1 MAGVGFGSGRAA
13 RRKRGSGSGGG
24 GGGGFASYSLP
35 NAVDVRYEPS
45 ILAPSVDGN
54 NRVTL
59 LTDINGLANAT
70 PITAGAIPAGGAPKL
85 VTDAQGRKALL
96 FEGNNALE
104 IADTLAS
111 YTANGC
117 TAYAVIRYFDANTT
131 NAQSVFAVGRNANA
145 SAPNT
150 LRAFMNTLAGSA
162 NGIATNAHPPFPAHG
177 GKYLCDNA
185 GVYGTERVAGQSR
198 RKMICH
204 AGLQVVAIRGGASN
218 SAQIHMNDEYCTG
231 ITTINGGATVTSGG
245 EIGRHAFAPGGTNYG
260 SFLLY
265 ALHIKRSAQT
275 AAEIQANI
283 AAMMTAYGI
292 ASITHSFILEGDSR
306 FANAG
311 AVSLGESPYG
321 YLQVELASR
330 LPSSWRVIRSAIGGS
345 QIDKDVGATGSNIDK
360 GLRDRRDFLNRS
372 LFSGNWELPGRNVVA
387 IETWYNDDG
396 QTTSPVYVQPTF
408 TAARADEIYSN
419 LQNLVLNDARGYLK
433 LGYEYLASISLPSSG
448 TKQASLDQ
456 MRARFRSANFF
467 HDFLGAAGDT
477 YAGKVRRA
485 EVPLCMPISGAWGS
499 QVLDTTLAVSDPRIT
514 TNGGLYFSDQAH
526 ETSACHPYIAQC
538 LADRVLGADPYA

>member
-1 MAGVGFGSGRAA
+1 MAGVGFGLSRAA
-13 RRKRGSGSGGG
+13 RRKRGSGSG

-45 ILAPSVDGN
+45 ILAPSVDGS
-54 NRVTL
+54 NRVTVL
-59 LTDINGLANAT
+59 PDINGLANAT
-70 PITAGAIPAGGAPKL
+70 AITAGAIPGGGAPKL

-117 TAYAVIRYFDANTT
+117 TAYAVLRYFDANST

-162 NGIATNAHPPFPAHG
+162 NGIAANAHPPFPAHG

-204 AGLQVVAIRGGASN
+204 SGLQVVAIAGGAAN
-218 SAQIHMNDEYCTG
+218 TAQIHMNDEYCTG
-231 ITTINGGATVTSGG
+231 VTTINTGTTVTSGG

-265 ALHIKRSAQT
+265 ALFIKRSAQT
-275 AAEIQANI
+275 TPQIQANI
-283 AAMMTAYGI
+283 AAMMSAYGI
-292 ASITHSFILEGDSR
+292 SSLTNSFILEGDSR

-311 AVSLGESPYG
+311 AVAAGESPYG

-330 LPSSWRVIRSAIGGS
+330 LPSSWRVLRSAIGGS
-345 QIDKDVGATGSNIDK
+345 QIDADIGATGSNIDK
-360 GLRDRRDFLNRS
+360 GLRNKRDFLNRS
-372 LFSGNWELPGRNVVA
+372 LFSGNWELPGRNLVA
-387 IETWYNDDG
+387 IECWHNDDG
-396 QTTSPVYVQPTF
+396 QTTSPIYVQPTL
-408 TAARADEIYSN
+408 TAARADEIYAN
-419 LQNLVLNDARGYLK
+419 LQNLVLNDARGFLK
-433 LGYEYLASISLPSSG
+433 LGYEYLASLPMPGSG
-448 TKQASLDQ
+448 TKDPSLNQ
-456 MRARFRSANFF
+456 IRARYRSANFF

-499 QVLDTTLAVSDPRIT
+499 QVLGPGLSTTDARIQSQ
-514 TNGGLYFSDQAH
+514 GGIYFNDQAH
-526 ETSACHPYIAQC
+526 PISACYPYIAQC
-538 LADRVLGADPYA
+538 LADRVLGADPYL

>member
-1 MAGVGFGSGRAA
+1 MPGVGFGLSRAA

-24 GGGGFASYSLP
+24 GGFASYSLP
-35 NAVDVRYEPS
+35 HAVDVRYEPS
-45 ILAPSVDGN
+45 ILAPTVDGS

-70 PITAGAIPAGGAPKL
+70 PITAGIIPGGGAPKL

-117 TAYAVIRYFDANTT
+117 TAYAVVRYLDANS
-131 NAQSVFAVGRNANA
+131 AIGQSIFGVGRNASGA
-145 SAPNT
+145 APNT
-150 LRAFMNTLAGSA
+150 LRAFMNSLAGSA
-162 NGIATNAHPPFPAHG
+162 NGIGANSFPPFPAHG

-204 AGLQVVAIRGGASN
+204 AGLQVVAVRGGASN

-231 ITTINGGATVTSGG
+231 VPTINSGATVTSGG
-245 EIGRHAFAPGGTNYG
+245 EIGRHAFGPGGTYG

-265 ALHIKRSAQT
+265 ALFIKRAGQT

-283 AAMMTAYGI
+283 AAMMSAYGI
-292 ASITHSFILEGDSR
+292 QSTTNQIILEGDSR

-311 AVSLGESPYG
+311 AVAAGESPYG

-360 GLRDRRDFLNRS
+360 GLRDKRDFLNRS
-372 LFSGNWELPGRNVVA
+372 LFSGNWELSGRNVVA
-387 IETWYNDDG
+387 IEIWHNDDG
-396 QTTSPVYVQPTF
+396 QTTSPIYVQPTLS
-408 TAARADEIYSN
+408 AARADEIYAN

-433 LGYEYLASISLPSSG
+433 LGYEYLASLPIPGSGSKDNSLN
-448 TKQASLDQ
+448 Q
-456 MRARFRSANFF
+456 MRARFRSSNFF
-467 HDFLGAAGDT
+467 HDFLGAVGDT

-485 EVPLCMPISGAWGS
+485 EVPLCMPIAGAWGP
-499 QVLDTTLAVSDPRIT
+499 QVLDSGLSATDARIQSQ
-514 TNGGLYFSDQAH
+514 GGIYFNDQAH
-526 ETSACHPYIAQC
+526 PISACHPYIAQC
-538 LADRVLGADPYA
+538 LADRVLGADPYI

>member
-1 MAGVGFGSGRAA
+1 MAGVGFGLSRAA
-13 RRKRGSGSGGG
+13 RRKRGAGSGG
-24 GGGGFASYSLP
+24 GGGGFASYALP
-35 NAVDVRYEPS
+35 YAVDVRYEPS
-45 ILAPSVDGN
+45 ILTPSVDGSS
-54 NRVTL
+54 RVTL
-59 LTDINGLANAT
+59 LSDINGLANAT
-70 PITAGAIPAGGAPKL
+70 PITAGAIPGGGAPKL
-85 VTDAQGRKALL
+85 VTDTQGRKALL

-117 TAYAVIRYFDANTT
+117 TAYAVIRYFDANNT
-131 NAQSVFAVGRNANA
+131 NGQSVFAVGRNANA

-150 LRAFMNTLAGSA
+150 LRAFMNSLAGSA
-162 NGIATNAHPPFPAHG
+162 NGIAANSHPPFPAHG

-231 ITTINGGATVTSGG
+231 ITTINSGATVTSGG

-265 ALHIKRSAQT
+265 ALFIKRSAQT
-275 AAEIQANI
+275 SAEMQANI

-292 ASITHSFILEGDSR
+292 ASITNQFILEGDSR

-321 YLQVELASR
+321 YLQVEVANR
-330 LPSSWRVIRSAIGGS
+330 LPSSWRVIRNAIGGS
-345 QIDKDVGATGSNIDK
+345 NIDKDVGATGGNIDK

-396 QTTSPVYVQPTF
+396 QTASPTYAQPVYS
-408 TAARADEIYSN
+408 AARADEIYAN
-419 LQNLVLNDARGYLK
+419 LQSLVCTDARAYLA
-433 LGYEYLASISLPSSG
+433 LGHEYLASITLPSSG

-456 MRARFRSANFF
+456 MRARFRSSSFF
-467 HDFLGAAGDT
+467 HDFLGAVGDT

-485 EVPLCMPISGAWGS
+485 EVPLCMPIVGAWGS
-499 QVLDTTLAVSDPRIT
+499 QVLDTTLPVSDGRIT

-526 ETSACHPYIAQC
+526 IISACHPVIAQC
-538 LADRVLGADPYA
+538 LADRVLGADPYV

>member
-13 RRKRGSGSGGG
+13 RRKRSSGSGGS
-24 GGGGFASYSLP
+24 GFASYSLP

-54 NRVTL
+54 SRVTTL
-59 LTDINGLANAT
+59 PDINGLANAT
-70 PITAGAIPAGGAPKL
+70 AITSGAIPGGGAPKL
-85 VTDAQGRKALL
+85 VTDSLGRKALL

-162 NGIATNAHPPFPAHG
+162 NGIAANSHPPFPAHG

-185 GVYGTERVAGQSR
+185 GVYGTERVSGQSR

-204 AGLQVVAIRGGASN
+204 SGLQVVAIRGGATN
-218 SAQIHMNDEYCTG
+218 TAQIHMNDEYCTG
-231 ITTINGGATVTSGG
+231 ITSINSGATVTSGG

-265 ALHIKRSAQT
+265 ALFIKRSAQT

-292 ASITHSFILEGDSR
+292 SSITNSLILEGDSR

-311 AVSLGESPYG
+311 AVAAGESPYG
-321 YLQVELASR
+321 YLQVELAAR

-345 QIDKDVGATGSNIDK
+345 QIDKDVDATGSNIDK
-360 GLRDRRDFLNRS
+360 GLRDKRDFLNRS
-372 LFSGNWELPGRNVVA
+372 LFSGNWELSGRNVIAV
-387 IETWYNDDG
+387 EVWHNDDG
-396 QTTSPVYVQPTF
+396 QTTSPIYVQPTL
-408 TAARADEIYSN
+408 TAARADEIYAN
-419 LQNLVLNDARGYLK
+419 LQNLVCNDARSYLA
-433 LGYEYLASISLPSSG
+433 LGYEYLASLPIPGSVTKNPSL
-448 TKQASLDQ
+448 AQ
-456 MRARFRSANFF
+456 MRARFRSATFF
-467 HDFLGAAGDT
+467 HDFLGAAGDA

-485 EVPLCMPISGAWGS
+485 EVPLSMPISGAWGG
-499 QVLDTTLAVSDPRIT
+499 QVLDVGLSTTDARIQSQ
-514 TNGGLYFSDQAH
+514 GGIYFNDQAH
-526 ETSACHPYIAQC
+526 PISACHPYIAQC
-538 LADRVLGADPYA
+538 LADRVLGADPYV